1 MLRFEEPD
9 ETVAPTPPEDGRAEV
24 DDVDATVEAPAEPE
38 SVTVDEGPTSAA
50 RVLELA
56 AIAADQLVA
65 DAEKEAAS
73 MVATARAEADSI
85 LETSRKDAQQA
96 AGEMVRR
103 KEQQA
108 AELAQER
115 ATTLAGLADEKLALE
130 ARIATLR
137 QTHDDHRSQMRHHLT
152 EQLALLDATL
162 PDTSAPVVG

>member
-9 ETVAPTPPEDGRAEV
+9 ETVAPTPAGDERADV
-24 DDVDATVEAPAEPE
+24 DDVDAAVDAPTETEQVTVE
-38 SVTVDEGPTSAA
+38 EGRTSAA

-108 AELAQER
+108 AELDQER
-115 ATTLAGLADEKLALE
+115 ATTLAGLADEKLVLE

-137 QTHDDHRSQMRHHLT
+137 QTQDDHRSQMRQHLT
-152 EQLALLDATL
+152 EQLALLDASL
-162 PDTSAPVVG
+162 PDAPAPVVG